1 MVSWIVISEMVRRS
15 PPPEDFELP
24 ALGAEGEEE
33 WPPEHTSFDSNRV
46 TFWELGP
53 IPPGSVLTF
62 VEDSEEEDQEPA
74 IIAVAVTGSDPK
86 DSAGVFIRVKFLGS
100 DQAWGKTWG
109 VSQFSRKKKGIFIR
123 RGGEPCP
130 RSDAVPL
137 TEFGFWPPGTF
148 RADYVEKRNM
158 KEYEKF
164 LKSLQEPEAPEQ
176 SLIVEDGAE
185 QKLSMLRQRLLQARG
200 KAAPSPGQGRFLR
213 ASASQRDLETSPRY
227 GEAGEGGD
235 SGSQLGV
242 GSFYGEEIQGSE
254 GSGISSLRSYREAGP
269 WGAGILGE
277 GAAQVSEVR
286 DSFGLVEEKEEKE
299 KEGEEK
305 EEEVQQLGWVV
316 VRVQP
321 IFKRFKSEAPLA
333 EESRETARLGVP
345 ASPKPCEAIAERHEL
360 SRPRGSGRSGGRKLL
375 GKGDFLLS
383 DHGSPS
389 LGKSASRRERIV
401 LIGRCARYP
410 EVRQPG
416 EDRRPVGRSVYGS
429 GNCCLRWQLGYGK
442 MVGGGK
448 AGGEGFSPHRN
459 PSSGSSPSTDC
470 GPCFWPWIL
479 RKVRHWLGSWT
490 VLRWWTMG
498 RLVRSWPRKR
508 KEGQARKR
516 KREERQSRKERLRC
530 QLVGRHAKRPRKERR
545 GQEVRGGEMMH
556 APLTNEVAQRWAE
569 ELISSAFA
577 SVGTAGVLQPPF
589 CMEGVSG
596 SSDGSGPAG
605 ASLLEVPA
613 GDGGPASPER
623 FGPAGPMEND
633 WRELLLGAPSLDQMG
648 AIFCWGLAR
657 GFVFKGMELFTRIAK
672 PFATCV
678 ASYPP
683 GLFPLACDFDVFRE
697 WAWPP
702 GNFTSSICV
711 DCWVVLVA
719 AALNSLYGLKPPYPR
734 HRESVSVKKCLGV
747 IRDRV
752 TRFLGQEL
760 NLRPSWTEV
769 WKDLKD
775 KKLNYNGEE
784 VALAQPLTFEQLL
797 PSLPPEGHGGS
808 VELAPLL
815 EGRTRFLVE
824 NPDQVLLK
832 GFDCFPGKNNAKVHV
847 SETEAPKIFRLL
859 FERGVIDFVS
869 SDQVHS
875 DRKGPFLSGMFGVP
889 KPNKLTPGGKQA
901 LRLIMNLIPINRA
914 LEVILGDISEL
925 PTASTWQQLVLT
937 EGDSI
942 SISQADMASAFYL
955 FRVPPAWLKYLC
967 FNFKL
972 KGKDV
977 GFPGS
982 KEVYPACRVLPMG
995 WASSVGIM
1003 QMASRELIRRSKL
1016 PEVDELC
1023 KQGSIP
1029 RWFVDWSRDI
1039 PSSATWWQVY
1049 LDNFMAAEVCRAGP
1063 PTGSDVQLHTL
1074 AVGAWDQTGVL
1085 CSKDKDVLGA
1095 EVATELGVQ
1104 IHGPLGLLGG
1114 SMDRL
1119 FRNVL
1124 ATLVLVSQ
1132 NRASPKLVQIVLGR
1146 WIFVLQ
1152 YRRPA
1157 MAALSRSWDYI
1168 GDPRS
1173 RWKSW
1178 PRVCEELTSSLV
1190 WFPFSSLISGWSSA
1204 TWSPVLMPPS
1214 LVGQLRSQGR
1224 LASREKSLRQGF
1236 RDHELT
1242 HLSVLSW

>member
-1 MVSWIVISEMVRRS
+1 
-15 PPPEDFELP
+15 
-24 ALGAEGEEE
+24 
-33 WPPEHTSFDSNRV
+33 
-46 TFWELGP
+46 
-53 IPPGSVLTF
+53 
-62 VEDSEEEDQEPA
+62 
-74 IIAVAVTGSDPK
+74 
-86 DSAGVFIRVKFLGS
+86 
-100 DQAWGKTWG
+100 
-109 VSQFSRKKKGIFIR
+109 
-123 RGGEPCP
+123 
-130 RSDAVPL
+130 
-137 TEFGFWPPGTF
+137 
-148 RADYVEKRNM
+148 
-158 KEYEKF
+158 
-164 LKSLQEPEAPEQ
+164 
-176 SLIVEDGAE
+176 
-185 QKLSMLRQRLLQARG
+185 
-200 KAAPSPGQGRFLR
+200 
-213 ASASQRDLETSPRY
+213 
-227 GEAGEGGD
+227 
-235 SGSQLGV
+235 
-242 GSFYGEEIQGSE
+242 
-254 GSGISSLRSYREAGP
+254 
-269 WGAGILGE
+269 
-277 GAAQVSEVR
+277 
-286 DSFGLVEEKEEKE
+286 
-299 KEGEEK
+299 
-305 EEEVQQLGWVV
+305 
-316 VRVQP
+316 
-321 IFKRFKSEAPLA
+321 
-333 EESRETARLGVP
+333 
-345 ASPKPCEAIAERHEL
+345 
-360 SRPRGSGRSGGRKLL
+360 
-375 GKGDFLLS
+375 
-383 DHGSPS
+383 
-389 LGKSASRRERIV
+389 
-401 LIGRCARYP
+401 
-410 EVRQPG
+410 
-416 EDRRPVGRSVYGS
+416 
-429 GNCCLRWQLGYGK
+429 
-442 MVGGGK
+442 
-448 AGGEGFSPHRN
+448 
-459 PSSGSSPSTDC
+459 
-470 GPCFWPWIL
+470 
-479 RKVRHWLGSWT
+479 
-490 VLRWWTMG
+490 
-498 RLVRSWPRKR
+498 
-508 KEGQARKR
+508 
-516 KREERQSRKERLRC
+516 
-530 QLVGRHAKRPRKERR
+530 
-545 GQEVRGGEMMH
+545 MMH

-577 SVGTAGVLQPPF
+577 SVGTAGDLQPPF

-623 FGPAGPMEND
+623 FGPAGPREND
-633 WRELLLGAPSLDQMG
+633 WRELLLGASSLGQMG

-657 GFVFKGMELFTRIAK
+657 GFVFNGMELFSRIAK

-683 GLFPLACDFDVFRE
+683 GLFPLPCDFDVFRE

-734 HRESVSVKKCLGV
+734 HRGSVSVKKCLGV

-760 NLRPSWTEV
+760 NLRPSWIEV

-815 EGRTRFLVE
+815 EGRTRFLME

-875 DRKGPFLSGMFGVP
+875 DRKGPFLSGMFGVA
-889 KPNKLTPGGKQA
+889 KPNKFTPGGKQA

-1039 PSSATWWQVY
+1039 PSSSTWWQVY

-1168 GDPRS
+1168 SDPRS

-1178 PRVCEELTSSLV
+1178 SRVCEELTLLFGLVPLLQFDLRLEFSNLVSCADASESGGAVAISRSLSESGKELEARIQRPRADPLKCPILV
-1190 WFPFSSLISGWSSA
+1190 VSAFNGIGGAFRAYDLAGILPSAIIAIEIDPAARRVVRGCWPHCLEVNDVMLVDLDMVRQWANLFPRILEVHIWGGFPCVHLSSA
-1204 TWSPVLMPPS
+1204 RSDRLNLAGEGSNLFFKLVEIIELCEHVFGPEIPVEFVVENVFSMDVSARTEISMRLDIKPLKLDPADCTPMSRPRLAWVSKAMLLTEGVEFWDCGDYTQVVMEAEFPPTSDWVGEGWEPTTPGITYPTFMKAIARMRPPPNPAGLRRCDEATYGRWRSDSFRFPPYQYSYDYLLRKDGRLRYLSVSERELLMGMGHQITAFCQAASTIKSHPLAYWDKRFS
-1214 LVGQLRSQGR
+1214 LLGDGFSMLSFGWIAGQLCRQWLDPITPQQLIDRFGLAPGATLQKSFRCPLQRRLGYGELGRTGDNTALVAHVSRHVAHNGSDVSISLGVPYSPKGGNHVSLRADWWTWKMLFVSKWKFHNHINSLEMRMIVQTAKWRSRNPDNFCKRWLHLADSMVCNYILSKGR
-1224 LASREKSLRQGF
+1224 TSSHMLQPLVKQHAAILLAMNSVEIHGHVDSSENPTDKASRA
-1236 RDHELT
+1236 
-1242 HLSVLSW
+1242 